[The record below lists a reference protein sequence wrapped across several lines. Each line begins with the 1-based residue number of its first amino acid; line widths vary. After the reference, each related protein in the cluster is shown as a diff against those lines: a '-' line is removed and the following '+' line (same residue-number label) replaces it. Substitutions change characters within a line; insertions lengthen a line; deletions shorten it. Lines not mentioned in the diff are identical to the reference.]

1 MASRALFLVVL
12 WLALAT
18 STTTITATAAPTA
31 PVPIWEQG
39 SQGKALYQSEL
50 EQNLLLRNHL
60 GYEFLAVHGLLRA
73 PRWT

>member
-1 MASRALFLVVL
+1 MASRALLLVVL
-12 WLALAT
+12 WLVLAA
-18 STTTITATAAPTA
+18 TTTATAAPTA
-31 PVPIWEQG
+31 PVPIWEQAG
-39 SQGKALYQSEL
+39 QGKALYQSEP